1 LFTAEASRGPRL
13 KGKERK
19 DQVKEYRFSSE
30 KQKAL
35 AEIIA
40 RAKGVVPRRIMVTLA
55 DVKRLRKESTEWH
68 VVQGIGTLEGHNSHK
83 AYVQVLEGIYATLKP
98 CCADLRLPSPT
109 VSQQAT
115 SALNLYQDL
124 EVYEPFYLPTT
135 PISSTYKGKKV
146 IYKAV
151 ATPSSIRMIVYFYLR
166 NSHALK
172 LHNLKQWRRY
182 KEGSIS
188 LQGASET
195 MNVNL
200 YALWALEDNFHTALQ
215 EKQKNNLNPRRFPRY
230 RDLLDFGKAKRR
242 GDCPCPLIFA
252 SAPARSSSIVSHSL
266 WSSSPIPQN

>member
-1 LFTAEASRGPRL
+1 MRDPALIYNVERYQHATDYIVNYLAEEARKTGKAEHLFTAEASRGPRL

-40 RAKGVVPRRIMVTLA
+40 RAKGVVPRSIMVTLA
-55 DVKRLRKESTEWH
+55 DVKRLRKESPEWH

-83 AYVQVLEGIYATLKP
+83 AYVQVLEEIYATLKP
-98 CCADLRLPSPT
+98 CYADLRLPGPT

-115 SALNLYQDL
+115 SAPNLYQDL
-124 EVYEPFYLPTT
+124 KVYEPSYPPTT

-172 LHNLKQWRRY
+172 LYNLKQWRRY

-188 LQGASET
+188 LQAASET
-195 MNVNL
+195 MNANL
-200 YALWALEDNFHTALQ
+200 
-215 EKQKNNLNPRRFPRY
+215 
-230 RDLLDFGKAKRR
+230 
-242 GDCPCPLIFA
+242 
-252 SAPARSSSIVSHSL
+252 
-266 WSSSPIPQN
+266 